1 MIHII
6 LFLLTVYVLYLGIWL
21 CRQSIDDMEQIVEDI
36 EQEIDAELNNIEEE
50 EREKK
55 LNILRR
61 RLKPREEPE

>member
-6 LFLLTVYVLYLGIWL
+6 LFLLTVYVLYLGIGL
-21 CRQSIDDMEQIVEDI
+21 CRESIDNIEQIVEDI